1 MNTDSNDNVNLVREY
16 DIKTLMYTFFKIYF
30 DDIPGMLKM
39 IKVDTKSNKKT
50 PIKNNQGLWVGRKR
64 KKSIGNIAL

>member
-30 DDIPGMLKM
+30 DDIARMWKM
-39 IKVDTKSNKKT
+39 IKVDAKM
-50 PIKNNQGLWVGRKR
+50 I
-64 KKSIGNIAL
+64 